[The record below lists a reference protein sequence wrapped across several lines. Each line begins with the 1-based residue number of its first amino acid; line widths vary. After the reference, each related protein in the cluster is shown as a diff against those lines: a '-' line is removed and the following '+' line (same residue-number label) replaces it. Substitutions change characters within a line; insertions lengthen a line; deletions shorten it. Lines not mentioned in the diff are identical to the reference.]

1 MKNLF
6 IEPMRFEKKADTQL
20 TENMLMWPNEIVSAL
35 YNQIP
40 FLANYPYSVAFNFRN
55 DKLRSAKGTVTV
67 GVLEIP
73 FIIDNGMLKPLLVF
87 YLQGQD
93 LTSVMP
99 LTGAVAEKFLSPKT
113 FAKGLQEYKKEQ
125 KSNVNISGEYQVK
138 AGSLLNLLDGT
149 VYEEDKN
156 RLISSLK
163 TSPFTSTLVS
173 KIENIKTAE
182 KADLSTEIEDDIF
195 YIFKNSD
202 LGWTQYSGNSR
213 FYKFAE
219 TPLKDVDVK
228 EDSKLM
234 QTCSKGDPITFL
246 KQAEVSDVIDY
257 NGSLYKM
264 INLESN
270 SQMFIDKSG
279 NYLSN
284 LEKRSEWQ
292 YSPETVE
299 FEISD
304 TISNGDNI
312 LVKAAENKYIGPIS
326 VQSFYKDMGA
336 FRLVGSIGLEKVAVY
351 EDKRFEKTI
360 SDTIKNIF
368 YVPEFKFI
376 KVGKKIDVVEP
387 LSKLRKLSHTVSKVD
402 NEYYLIGPE
411 FKKYAEVSGK
421 IGPYNKHTALW
432 TLIQLGATE
441 DSITKVANLARGE
454 IKLTDYL
461 ESPRIFSNSVDSDR
475 KAAASF
481 IDSKFHGLIKEAA
494 SIADKDTLDVVLGL
508 NLINEENLTELL
520 NNSWILD
527 NAMNLLSKLWLMS
540 NIGLKSIDVGS
551 LEIVLKKLSD
561 IKDSLERLSYVLKV
575 H

>member
-40 FLANYPYSVAFNFRN
+40 LLANYPYSVAFNFRN

-73 FIIDNGMLKPLLVF
+73 FIIDGGMLKPMLVF

-99 LTGAVAEKFLSPKT
+99 LTGSIAEKFLSPKT

-125 KSNVNISGEYQVK
+125 GSNVQVSGEYVK

-149 VYEEDKN
+149 VYEEDKKQ
-156 RLISSLK
+156 LISSLK
-163 TSPFTSTLVS
+163 SSPFTSTLVS

-182 KADLSTEIEDDIF
+182 KADLSTKIEDDVF
-195 YIFKNSD
+195 YTFKNSD
-202 LGWTQYSGNSR
+202 MGWTRYSGNSR

-219 TPLKDVDVK
+219 AHLKDVDIK
-228 EDSKLM
+228 EDSKLT
-234 QTCSKGDPITFL
+234 QTCSKGSPVSFL
-246 KQAEVSDVIDY
+246 KRAEVSDVIDY

-270 SQMFIDKSG
+270 SQMFMDKAG

-284 LEKRSEWQ
+284 LEKVSEWQ
-292 YSPETVE
+292 YSLETVD
-299 FEISD
+299 FETSIA
-304 TISNGDNI
+304 ISNGDNV
-312 LVKAAENKYIGPIS
+312 LVKTAENKYIGPIN
-326 VQSFYKDMGA
+326 VQSSYKDNGA
-336 FRLVGSIGLEKVAVY
+336 FRLIGLIDLEKVAVY

-360 SDTIKNIF
+360 NDTAKNIF

-376 KVGKKIDVVEP
+376 KVGKKINTVEP
-387 LSKLRKLSHTVSKVD
+387 MSKLARLKHTVSKVN

-421 IGPYNKHTALW
+421 MGPYNKHTALW

-441 DSITKVANLARGE
+441 DTLTKVANLSRGE
-454 IKLTDYL
+454 IKLMDFL
-461 ESPRIFSNSVDSDR
+461 ESPRIFNDSIDSDR
-475 KAAASF
+475 KSTASF

-508 NLINEENLTELL
+508 NLINEENITELL
-520 NNSWILD
+520 NNVGILD
-527 NAMNLLSKLWLMS
+527 YAMNLLSKLWLMA

-551 LEIVLKKLSD
+551 LEIVLRKLSD